1 MNYCLLL
8 PIQWIYCLTPSARLL
23 RLDLHT
29 NASVTWE
36 QLPQFTNASHG
47 HSLHSSLVNRHQ
59 FAHEYNKLAKAS
71 SVKCAPFILSPTSLQ
86 TWCVCCGWRN
96 YVTARLRILK
106 IIIINPRA
114 LDYLQQLLKV
124 LLTPLNALLVTPLH
138 SMLKI
143 LAHPLNSYPPEACL
157 MISTLSIIIGEVS
170 KHHANPW

>member
-1 MNYCLLL
+1 MPVLHGNNYLNSQMPLMGIHYIHLSLTDTNLHMNTINWQRHRVL
-8 PIQWIYCLTPSARLL
+8 
-23 RLDLHT
+23 
-29 NASVTWE
+29 SV
-36 QLPQFTNASHG
+36 P
-47 HSLHSSLVNRHQ
+47 
-59 FAHEYNKLAKAS
+59 
-71 SVKCAPFILSPTSLQ
+71 PFILSPISLQ

>member
-1 MNYCLLL
+1 MPVLHGNNYLNSQMPLMGIHYIHLSLTDTNLHMNTINWQSHRVL
-8 PIQWIYCLTPSARLL
+8 
-23 RLDLHT
+23 
-29 NASVTWE
+29 SV
-36 QLPQFTNASHG
+36 P
-47 HSLHSSLVNRHQ
+47 
-59 FAHEYNKLAKAS
+59 
-71 SVKCAPFILSPTSLQ
+71 PFILSPISLQ